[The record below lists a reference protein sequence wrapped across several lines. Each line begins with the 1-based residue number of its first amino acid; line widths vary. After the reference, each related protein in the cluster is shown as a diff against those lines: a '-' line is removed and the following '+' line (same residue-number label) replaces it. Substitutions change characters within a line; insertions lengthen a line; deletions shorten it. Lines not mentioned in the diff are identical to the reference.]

1 MNLSLLNINFCFRFQ
16 LKKSDVSKKNKWY
29 RSYEFEI
36 YKLNKDNKEIKE
48 EFKEIYNQF
57 VFPKIKETRNP
68 IYVFYK
74 NENEIKLND
83 WNKIESSTID
93 QQAKKILRDA
103 KSFFF
108 EFK

>member
-1 MNLSLLNINFCFRFQ
+1 MNSSLLNFNFCFRFQ
-16 LKKSDVSKKNKWY
+16 LKKSDINKKNKWY

-36 YKLNKDNKEIKE
+36 FKLNKDQKEIKE

-57 VFPKIKETRNP
+57 VFPKIKDRPDP

-74 NENEIKLND
+74 NENEIKIND
-83 WNKIESSTID
+83 WNKNESSTID
-93 QQAKKILRDA
+93 QQAKMILRDA
-103 KSFFF
+103 KSYFF